1 MNYGNRRLHIGAD
14 DVHQAGEKDT
24 VSKQNREEVHRRN
37 AGDGKEGP
45 LHKHPAVAAIT
56 C

>member
-1 MNYGNRRLHIGAD
+1 MNYGNRRLQIGAD
-14 DVHQAGEKDT
+14 GVHQAGEKDT

-37 AGDGKEGP
+37 AGEGKEGP